1 MVGVRRIERFDLL
14 VIAVLLVAGAAT
26 LYPVVN
32 VFSIS
37 LSHPNEVARGITW
50 LPRRLDLSAYE
61 FIMDHP
67 MIGVGYRNSLIYLAV
82 GTTVNLVMTCL
93 CAYPLSKKGLV
104 GRKFVMVLIVFTMFF
119 SGGLVPTYLLIRA
132 LGMLNSIWALVIPG
146 AIAAWNM
153 IILRTFFQS
162 IPEDLEESAFLDGAG
177 RWRILASIVLPLS
190 KAGLAAIGLFYALG
204 HWNDYFKALIYLRDA
219 ERYPLTIIVREIVL
233 LEVVL
238 KRQELS
244 GDAFDAEREAKFA
257 AYTQNFRY
265 ATVFVSMIPMLIVY
279 PFVQRYLVQGVMI
292 GSLKE

>member
-1 MVGVRRIERFDLL
+1 MVGVRRVERFDLL
-14 VIAVLLVAGAAT
+14 VIAVLVAVGAAT
-26 LYPVVN
+26 LYPVIN

-50 LPRRLDLSAYE
+50 LPRHLDLSAYE
-61 FIMDHP
+61 FILDHP
-67 MIGVGYRNSLIYLAV
+67 MIGVGYRNSLIYVTL
-82 GTTVNLVMTCL
+82 GTTINLVMTCL

-104 GRKFVMVLIVFTMFF
+104 GRKFVMLLIVFTMFF
-119 SGGLVPTYLLIRA
+119 SGGLIPTYLLVRA
-132 LGMLNSIWALVIPG
+132 LGMVNTMWALLIPG
-146 AIAAWNM
+146 AIAAYNM

-204 HWNDYFKALIYLRDA
+204 HWNSYFNALIYLNDA
-219 ERYPLTIIVREIVL
+219 EKYPLTMIVREIVL
-233 LEVVL
+233 QEVVL
-238 KRQELS
+238 KRAELS
-244 GDAFDAEREAKFA
+244 GDVFDAEREQKFA

-265 ATVFVSMIPMLIVY
+265 ATVFVSIIPMLIIY
-279 PFVQRYLVQGVMI
+279 PFLQRYLVQGVMI

>member
-1 MVGVRRIERFDLL
+1 MVGVRRVERFDLL
-14 VIAVLLVAGAAT
+14 VIAVLLAAGAAT
-26 LYPVVN
+26 LYPVIN

-50 LPRRLDLSAYE
+50 LPRHLDLSAYE
-61 FIMDHP
+61 FILDHP
-67 MIGVGYRNSLIYLAV
+67 MIGVGYRNSLIYV
-82 GTTVNLVMTCL
+82 TIGTTINLVMTCL

-104 GRKFVMVLIVFTMFF
+104 GRKFVMLLIVFTMFF
-119 SGGLVPTYLLIRA
+119 SGGLIPTYLLVRA
-132 LGMLNSIWALVIPG
+132 LGMVNTMWALLIPG
-146 AIAAWNM
+146 AIAAYNM

-204 HWNDYFKALIYLRDA
+204 HWNSYFNALIYLNDA
-219 ERYPLTIIVREIVL
+219 EKYPLTMIVREIVL
-233 LEVVL
+233 QEVVA

-244 GDAFDAEREAKFA
+244 GDVFDAEREAKFA

-265 ATVFVSMIPMLIVY
+265 ATVFVSIIPMLIIY
-279 PFVQRYLVQGVMI
+279 PFLQRYLVQGVMI

>member
-1 MVGVRRIERFDLL
+1 MVGVRRIEGFDLL
-14 VIAVLLVAGAAT
+14 VVAVLVLVGAAT
-26 LYPVVN
+26 LYPVIN

-50 LPRRLDLSAYE
+50 LPRHLDLSAYE
-61 FIMDHP
+61 FILDHP
-67 MIGVGYRNSLIYLAV
+67 MIGVGYRNSLIYVTL
-82 GTTVNLVMTCL
+82 GTTINLVMTCL

-104 GRKFVMVLIVFTMFF
+104 GRKFVMLLVVFTMFF
-119 SGGLVPTYLLIRA
+119 SGGLIPTYLLVRA
-132 LGMLNSIWALVIPG
+132 LGMVNTMWALLIPG
-146 AIAAWNM
+146 AIAAYNM

-204 HWNDYFKALIYLRDA
+204 HWNSYFNALIYLNDA
-219 ERYPLTIIVREIVL
+219 EKYPLPMIVREIVL
-233 LEVVL
+233 QEVVL
-238 KRQELS
+238 KRQELT
-244 GDAFDAEREAKFA
+244 GDVFDAEREAKFA

-265 ATVFVSMIPMLIVY
+265 ATVFVSIIPMLLIY
-279 PFVQRYLVQGVMI
+279 PFLQRYLVQGVMI

>member
-1 MVGVRRIERFDLL
+1 MVGVRRVERFDLL
-14 VIAVLLVAGAAT
+14 VIAVLLAAGAAT
-26 LYPVVN
+26 LYPVIN

-50 LPRRLDLSAYE
+50 LPRHLDLSAYE
-61 FIMDHP
+61 FILDHP
-67 MIGVGYRNSLIYLAV
+67 MIGVGYRNSLIYV
-82 GTTVNLVMTCL
+82 TIGTTINLVMTCL

-104 GRKFVMVLIVFTMFF
+104 GRKFVMLLIVFTMFF
-119 SGGLVPTYLLIRA
+119 SGGLIPTYLLVRA
-132 LGMLNSIWALVIPG
+132 LGMVNTMWALLIPG
-146 AIAAWNM
+146 AIAAYNM

-162 IPEDLEESAFLDGAG
+162 IPQDLEESAFLDGAG

-204 HWNDYFKALIYLRDA
+204 HWNSYFNALIYLNDA
-219 ERYPLTIIVREIVL
+219 EKYPLTMIVREIVL
-233 LEVVL
+233 QEVVA

-244 GDAFDAEREAKFA
+244 GDVFDAEREAKFA

-265 ATVFVSMIPMLIVY
+265 ATVFVSIIPMLIIY
-279 PFVQRYLVQGVMI
+279 PFLQRYLVQGVMI

>member
-1 MVGVRRIERFDLL
+1 VVGVRRIEGFDLM
-14 VIAVLLVAGAAT
+14 VVAVLLLVGAAT

-50 LPRRLDLSAYE
+50 LPRHLDLSAYE
-61 FIMDHP
+61 FILEHP
-67 MIGVGYRNSLIYLAV
+67 MIGVGYRNSLIYV
-82 GTTVNLVMTCL
+82 TIGTAINLTMTCL

-104 GRKFVMVLIVFTMFF
+104 GRKFVMLLIVFTMFF
-119 SGGLVPTYLLIRA
+119 SGGLIPTYLLVRA
-132 LGMLNSIWALVIPG
+132 LGMVNTMWALLIPG
-146 AIAAWNM
+146 AIAAYNM

-177 RWRILASIVLPLS
+177 RWRILASIILPLS

-204 HWNDYFKALIYLRDA
+204 HWNSYFNALIYLNDA
-219 ERYPLTIIVREIVL
+219 EKYPLTMIVREIVL
-233 LEVVL
+233 QEVVL

-244 GDAFDAEREAKFA
+244 GDVFDAEREMKFA

-265 ATVFVSMIPMLIVY
+265 ATVFVSIIPMLIIY
-279 PFVQRYLVQGVMI
+279 PFLQRYFVQGLMI

>member
-1 MVGVRRIERFDLL
+1 M
-14 VIAVLLVAGAAT
+14 VIAVLFVTGAVT
-26 LYPVVN
+26 LYPVIN

-50 LPRRLDLSAYE
+50 LPRHLDLSAYE
-61 FIMDHP
+61 FILDHP
-67 MIGVGYRNSLIYLAV
+67 MIGVGYRNSLIYVTL
-82 GTTVNLVMTCL
+82 GTTINLVMTCL

-104 GRKFVMVLIVFTMFF
+104 GRKFVMLLIVFTMFF
-119 SGGLVPTYLLIRA
+119 SGGLIPTYLLVRA
-132 LGMLNSIWALVIPG
+132 LGMVNTMWALLIPG
-146 AIAAWNM
+146 AIAAYNM

-162 IPEDLEESAFLDGAG
+162 IPQDLEESAFLDGAG

-204 HWNDYFKALIYLRDA
+204 HWNSYFNALIYLNDA
-219 ERYPLTIIVREIVL
+219 EKYPLTMIVREIVL
-233 LEVVL
+233 QEVVL

-244 GDAFDAEREAKFA
+244 GDVFDAEREAKFA

-265 ATVFVSMIPMLIVY
+265 ATVFVSIIPMLIIY
-279 PFVQRYLVQGVMI
+279 PFLQRYLVQGVMI

>member
-1 MVGVRRIERFDLL
+1 MVGVRRIEGFDLL
-14 VIAVLLVAGAAT
+14 VVAVLLLVGAAT

-50 LPRRLDLSAYE
+50 LPRHLDLSAYE
-61 FIMDHP
+61 FILEHP
-67 MIGVGYRNSLIYLAV
+67 MIGVGYRNSLIYVTIGTAINLA
-82 GTTVNLVMTCL
+82 MTCL

-104 GRKFVMVLIVFTMFF
+104 GRKFVMLLIVFTMFF
-119 SGGLVPTYLLIRA
+119 SGGLIPTYLLVRA
-132 LGMLNSIWALVIPG
+132 LGMVNTMWALLIPG
-146 AIAAWNM
+146 AIAAYNM

-177 RWRILASIVLPLS
+177 RWRILASIILPLS

-204 HWNDYFKALIYLRDA
+204 HWNSYFNALIYLNDA
-219 ERYPLTIIVREIVL
+219 EKYPLPMIVREIVL
-233 LEVVL
+233 QEVVL

-244 GDAFDAEREAKFA
+244 GDVFDAEREMKFA

-265 ATVFVSMIPMLIVY
+265 ATVFVSIIPMLIIY
-279 PFVQRYLVQGVMI
+279 PFLQRYFVQGLMI

>member
-1 MVGVRRIERFDLL
+1 MVGVRRIEGFDLL
-14 VIAVLLVAGAAT
+14 VVAVLVLVGAAT

-50 LPRRLDLSAYE
+50 LPRHLDLSAYE
-61 FIMDHP
+61 FILDHP
-67 MIGVGYRNSLIYLAV
+67 MIGVGYRNSLIYVTV
-82 GTTVNLVMTCL
+82 GTTINLVMTCL
-93 CAYPLSKKGLV
+93 CAYPLSKKRLV

-119 SGGLVPTYLLIRA
+119 SGGLIPTYLLVRS
-132 LGMLNSIWALVIPG
+132 LGMVNTIWALLIPG

-162 IPEDLEESAFLDGAG
+162 IPQDLEESAFLDGAG

-190 KAGLAAIGLFYALG
+190 KAGLAAIGLFYALDL
-204 HWNDYFKALIYLRDA
+204 WNDYFKALIYLNDA
-219 ERYPLTIIVREIVL
+219 EKYPLPMIVREIVL
-233 LEVVL
+233 QEVVL
-238 KRQELS
+238 KRQELT
-244 GDAFDAEREAKFA
+244 GDVFDAEREAKFA

-265 ATVFVSMIPMLIVY
+265 ATVFVSIIPMLIIY
-279 PFVQRYLVQGVMI
+279 PFLQRYFVQGLMI

>member
-1 MVGVRRIERFDLL
+1 MVGVRRVERFDLV
-14 VIAVLLVAGAAT
+14 VIAVLFVTGAVT
-26 LYPVVN
+26 LYPVIN

-50 LPRRLDLSAYE
+50 LPRHLDLSAYE
-61 FIMDHP
+61 FILDHP
-67 MIGVGYRNSLIYLAV
+67 MIGVGYRNSLIYV
-82 GTTVNLVMTCL
+82 TIGTTINLVMTCL

-104 GRKFVMVLIVFTMFF
+104 GRKFVMLLIVFTMFF
-119 SGGLVPTYLLIRA
+119 SGGLIPTYLLVRA
-132 LGMLNSIWALVIPG
+132 LGMVNTMWALLIPG
-146 AIAAWNM
+146 AIAAYNM

-162 IPEDLEESAFLDGAG
+162 IPQDLEESAFLDGAG

-204 HWNDYFKALIYLRDA
+204 HWNSYFNALIYLNDA
-219 ERYPLTIIVREIVL
+219 EKYPLTMIVREIVL
-233 LEVVL
+233 QEVVA

-244 GDAFDAEREAKFA
+244 GDVFDAEREAKFA

-265 ATVFVSMIPMLIVY
+265 ATVFVSIIPMLIIY
-279 PFVQRYLVQGVMI
+279 PFLQRYLVQGVMI

>member
-1 MVGVRRIERFDLL
+1 MVGVRRIEGFDLL
-14 VIAVLLVAGAAT
+14 VVAVLLLVGAAT

-50 LPRRLDLSAYE
+50 LPRHLDLSAYE
-61 FIMDHP
+61 FILEHP
-67 MIGVGYRNSLIYLAV
+67 MIGVGYRNSLIYV
-82 GTTVNLVMTCL
+82 TIGTTINLAMTCL

-104 GRKFVMVLIVFTMFF
+104 GRKFVMLLIVFTMFF
-119 SGGLVPTYLLIRA
+119 SGGLIPTYLLVRA
-132 LGMLNSIWALVIPG
+132 LGMVNTMWALLIPG
-146 AIAAWNM
+146 AIAAYNM

-177 RWRILASIVLPLS
+177 RWRILASIILPLS

-204 HWNDYFKALIYLRDA
+204 HWNSYFNALIYLNDA
-219 ERYPLTIIVREIVL
+219 EKYPLTMIVREIVL
-233 LEVVL
+233 QEVVL
-238 KRQELS
+238 KRQELA
-244 GDAFDAEREAKFA
+244 GDVFDAEREMKFA

-265 ATVFVSMIPMLIVY
+265 ATVFVSIIPMLIIY
-279 PFVQRYLVQGVMI
+279 PFLQRYFVQGLMI

>member
-1 MVGVRRIERFDLL
+1 MVGVRRVERFDLL
-14 VIAVLLVAGAAT
+14 VIAVLLAAGAAT
-26 LYPVVN
+26 LYPVIN

-50 LPRRLDLSAYE
+50 LPRHLDLSAYE
-61 FIMDHP
+61 FILDHP
-67 MIGVGYRNSLIYLAV
+67 MIGVGYRNSLIYVTL
-82 GTTVNLVMTCL
+82 GTTINLVMTCL

-104 GRKFVMVLIVFTMFF
+104 GRKFVMLLIVFTMFF
-119 SGGLVPTYLLIRA
+119 SGGLIPTYLLVRA
-132 LGMLNSIWALVIPG
+132 LGMVNTMWALLIPG
-146 AIAAWNM
+146 AIAAYNM

-204 HWNDYFKALIYLRDA
+204 HWNSYFNALIYLNDA
-219 ERYPLTIIVREIVL
+219 EKYPLTMIVREIVL
-233 LEVVL
+233 QEVVL
-238 KRQELS
+238 KRAELS
-244 GDAFDAEREAKFA
+244 GDVFDAEREQKFA

-265 ATVFVSMIPMLIVY
+265 ATVFVSIIPMLIIY
-279 PFVQRYLVQGVMI
+279 PFLQRYLVQGVMI

>member
-1 MVGVRRIERFDLL
+1 MVGVRRVERFDLL
-14 VIAVLLVAGAAT
+14 VIAALFVTGAVT
-26 LYPVVN
+26 LYPVIN

-50 LPRRLDLSAYE
+50 LPRRIDLSAYD
-61 FIMDHP
+61 FILDHP
-67 MIGVGYRNSLIYLAV
+67 MIGVGYRNSLLYVTV
-82 GTTVNLVMTCL
+82 GTAINLAMTCL

-104 GRKFVMVLIVFTMFF
+104 GRKFVMLLIVFTMFF
-119 SGGLVPTYLLIRA
+119 SGGLIPTYLLVRA
-132 LGMLNSIWALVIPG
+132 LGMVNTMWALLIPG
-146 AIAAWNM
+146 AVAAYNM

-162 IPEDLEESAFLDGAG
+162 IPGDLEESAFLDGAG

-204 HWNDYFKALIYLRDA
+204 HWNGYFNALIYLNDA
-219 ERYPLTIIVREIVL
+219 GKYPLPMIVREIVL
-233 LEVVL
+233 QEVVL
-238 KRQELS
+238 KRLELS
-244 GDAFDAEREAKFA
+244 GDVFDAEREQKYA

-265 ATVFVSMIPMLIVY
+265 ATVFVSIIPMLMIY

>member
-1 MVGVRRIERFDLL
+1 MVGVRRVERFDLL
-14 VIAVLLVAGAAT
+14 VIAVLFVTGAVT
-26 LYPVVN
+26 LYPVIN

-50 LPRRLDLSAYE
+50 LPRHLDLSAYE
-61 FIMDHP
+61 FILDHP
-67 MIGVGYRNSLIYLAV
+67 MIGVGYRNSLIYV
-82 GTTVNLVMTCL
+82 TIGTTINLVMTCL

-104 GRKFVMVLIVFTMFF
+104 GRKFVMLLIVFTMFF
-119 SGGLVPTYLLIRA
+119 SGGLIPTYLLVRA
-132 LGMLNSIWALVIPG
+132 LGMVNTMWALLIPG
-146 AIAAWNM
+146 AIAAYNM

-162 IPEDLEESAFLDGAG
+162 IPQDLEESAFLDGAG

-204 HWNDYFKALIYLRDA
+204 HWNSYFNALIYLNDA
-219 ERYPLTIIVREIVL
+219 EKYPLTMIVREIVL
-233 LEVVL
+233 QEVVL

-244 GDAFDAEREAKFA
+244 GDVFDAEREAKFA

-265 ATVFVSMIPMLIVY
+265 ATVFVSIIPMLIIY
-279 PFVQRYLVQGVMI
+279 PFLQRYLVQGVMI

>member
-1 MVGVRRIERFDLL
+1 MVGVRRIEGFDLL
-14 VIAVLLVAGAAT
+14 VVAVLVLVGAAT
-26 LYPVVN
+26 LYPVIN

-50 LPRRLDLSAYE
+50 LPRHLDLSAYE
-61 FIMDHP
+61 FILDHP
-67 MIGVGYRNSLIYLAV
+67 MIGVGYRNSLIYVTL
-82 GTTVNLVMTCL
+82 GTTINLVMTCL

-104 GRKFVMVLIVFTMFF
+104 GRKFVMLLVVFTMFF
-119 SGGLVPTYLLIRA
+119 SGGLIPTYLLVRA
-132 LGMLNSIWALVIPG
+132 LGMVNTMWALLIPG

-204 HWNDYFKALIYLRDA
+204 HWNSYFNALIYLNDA
-219 ERYPLTIIVREIVL
+219 EKYPLPMIVREIVL
-233 LEVVL
+233 QEVVL
-238 KRQELS
+238 KRQELT
-244 GDAFDAEREAKFA
+244 GDVFDAEREAKFA

-265 ATVFVSMIPMLIVY
+265 ATVFVSIIPMLLIY
-279 PFVQRYLVQGVMI
+279 PFLQRYLVQGVMI

>member
-1 MVGVRRIERFDLL
+1 MVGVRRVEGFDL
-14 VIAVLLVAGAAT
+14 VVVAVLLLVGAAT

-50 LPRRLDLSAYE
+50 LPRHLDLSAYE
-61 FIMDHP
+61 FILEHP
-67 MIGVGYRNSLIYLAV
+67 MIGVGYRNSLIYVTIGTAINLA
-82 GTTVNLVMTCL
+82 MTCL

-104 GRKFVMVLIVFTMFF
+104 GRKFVMLLIVFTMFF
-119 SGGLVPTYLLIRA
+119 SGGLIPTYLLVRA
-132 LGMLNSIWALVIPG
+132 LGMVNTMWALLIPG
-146 AIAAWNM
+146 AIAAYNM

-177 RWRILASIVLPLS
+177 RWRILASIILPLS

-204 HWNDYFKALIYLRDA
+204 HWNSYFNALIYLNDA
-219 ERYPLTIIVREIVL
+219 EKYPLTMIVREIVL
-233 LEVVL
+233 QEVVL
-238 KRQELS
+238 KRQELA
-244 GDAFDAEREAKFA
+244 GDVFDAEREMKFA

-265 ATVFVSMIPMLIVY
+265 ATVFVSIIPMLIIY
-279 PFVQRYLVQGVMI
+279 PFLQRYFVQGLMI

>member
-1 MVGVRRIERFDLL
+1 M
-14 VIAVLLVAGAAT
+14 VIAVLFVTGAAT
-26 LYPVVN
+26 LYPVIN

-50 LPRRLDLSAYE
+50 LPRHLDLSAYE
-61 FIMDHP
+61 FILDHP
-67 MIGVGYRNSLIYLAV
+67 MIGVGYRNSLIYVTL
-82 GTTVNLVMTCL
+82 GTTINLVMTCL

-104 GRKFVMVLIVFTMFF
+104 GRKFVMLLIVFTMFF
-119 SGGLVPTYLLIRA
+119 SGGLIPTYLLVRA
-132 LGMLNSIWALVIPG
+132 LGMVNTMWALLIPG
-146 AIAAWNM
+146 AIAAYNM

-204 HWNDYFKALIYLRDA
+204 HWNSYFNALIYLNDA
-219 ERYPLTIIVREIVL
+219 EKYPLTMIVREIVL
-233 LEVVL
+233 QEVVL
-238 KRQELS
+238 KRAELS
-244 GDAFDAEREAKFA
+244 GDVFDAEREQKFA

-265 ATVFVSMIPMLIVY
+265 ATVFVSIIPMLIIY
-279 PFVQRYLVQGVMI
+279 PFLQRYLVQGVMI

>member
-1 MVGVRRIERFDLL
+1 MVGVRRIEGFDLL
-14 VIAVLLVAGAAT
+14 VVAVLVLVGAAT
-26 LYPVVN
+26 LYPVIN

-50 LPRRLDLSAYE
+50 LPRHLDLSAYE
-61 FIMDHP
+61 FILDHP
-67 MIGVGYRNSLIYLAV
+67 MIGVGYRNSLIYVTL
-82 GTTVNLVMTCL
+82 GTTINLVMTCL

-104 GRKFVMVLIVFTMFF
+104 GRKFVMLLVVFTMFF
-119 SGGLVPTYLLIRA
+119 SGGLIPTYLLVRA
-132 LGMLNSIWALVIPG
+132 LGMVSTIWALLIPG
-146 AIAAWNM
+146 AIAAYNM

-204 HWNDYFKALIYLRDA
+204 HWNSYFNALIYLNDA
-219 ERYPLTIIVREIVL
+219 EKYPLPMIVREIVL
-233 LEVVL
+233 QEVVL
-238 KRQELS
+238 KRQELT
-244 GDAFDAEREAKFA
+244 GDVFDAEREAKFA

-265 ATVFVSMIPMLIVY
+265 ATVFVSIIPMLIAY
-279 PFVQRYLVQGVMI
+279 PFLQRYFVQGLMI

>member
-1 MVGVRRIERFDLL
+1 MVGVRRVERFDLV
-14 VIAVLLVAGAAT
+14 VIAVLFVTGAVT
-26 LYPVVN
+26 LYPVIN

-50 LPRRLDLSAYE
+50 LPRHLDLSAYE
-61 FIMDHP
+61 FILDHP
-67 MIGVGYRNSLIYLAV
+67 MIGVGYRNSLIYV
-82 GTTVNLVMTCL
+82 TIGTTINLVMTCL

-104 GRKFVMVLIVFTMFF
+104 GRKFVMLLIVFTMFF
-119 SGGLVPTYLLIRA
+119 SGGLIPTYLLVRA
-132 LGMLNSIWALVIPG
+132 LGMVNTMWALLIPG
-146 AIAAWNM
+146 AIAAYNM

-162 IPEDLEESAFLDGAG
+162 IPQDLEESAFLDGAG

-204 HWNDYFKALIYLRDA
+204 HWNSYFNALIYLNDA
-219 ERYPLTIIVREIVL
+219 EKYPLTMIVREIVL
-233 LEVVL
+233 QEVVL

-244 GDAFDAEREAKFA
+244 GDVFDAEREAKFA

-265 ATVFVSMIPMLIVY
+265 ATVFVSIIPMLIIY
-279 PFVQRYLVQGVMI
+279 PFLQRYLVQGVMI

>member
-1 MVGVRRIERFDLL
+1 MVGVRRVERFDLL
-14 VIAVLLVAGAAT
+14 VIAVLLAAGAAT
-26 LYPVVN
+26 LYPVIN

-50 LPRRLDLSAYE
+50 LPRHLDLSAYE
-61 FIMDHP
+61 FILDHP
-67 MIGVGYRNSLIYLAV
+67 MIGVGYRNSLIYV
-82 GTTVNLVMTCL
+82 TIGTTINLAMTCL

-104 GRKFVMVLIVFTMFF
+104 GRKFVMLLIVFTMFF
-119 SGGLVPTYLLIRA
+119 SGGLIPTYLLVRA
-132 LGMLNSIWALVIPG
+132 LGMVNTMWALLIPG
-146 AIAAWNM
+146 AIAAYNM

-162 IPEDLEESAFLDGAG
+162 IPQDLEESAFLDGAG

-204 HWNDYFKALIYLRDA
+204 HWNSYFNALIYLNDA
-219 ERYPLTIIVREIVL
+219 EKYPLTMIVREIVL
-233 LEVVL
+233 QEVVA

-244 GDAFDAEREAKFA
+244 GDVFDAEREAKFA

-265 ATVFVSMIPMLIVY
+265 ATVFVSIIPMLIIY
-279 PFVQRYLVQGVMI
+279 PFLQRYLVQGVMI

>member
-1 MVGVRRIERFDLL
+1 MVGVRRVERFDLV
-14 VIAVLLVAGAAT
+14 VIAVLFVTGAVT
-26 LYPVVN
+26 LYPVIN

-50 LPRRLDLSAYE
+50 LPRHLDLSAYE
-61 FIMDHP
+61 FILDHP
-67 MIGVGYRNSLIYLAV
+67 MIGVGYRNSLIYVTL
-82 GTTVNLVMTCL
+82 GTTINLVMTCL

-104 GRKFVMVLIVFTMFF
+104 GRKFVMLLIVFTMFF
-119 SGGLVPTYLLIRA
+119 SGGLIPTYLLVRA
-132 LGMLNSIWALVIPG
+132 LGMVNTMWALLIPG
-146 AIAAWNM
+146 AIAAYNM

-204 HWNDYFKALIYLRDA
+204 HWNSYFNALIYLNDA
-219 ERYPLTIIVREIVL
+219 EKYPLTMIVREIVL
-233 LEVVL
+233 QEVVL

-244 GDAFDAEREAKFA
+244 GDVFDAEREAKFA

-265 ATVFVSMIPMLIVY
+265 ATVFVSIIPMLIIY
-279 PFVQRYLVQGVMI
+279 PFLQRYLVQGVMI

>member
-1 MVGVRRIERFDLL
+1 MVGVRRIEGFDLL
-14 VIAVLLVAGAAT
+14 VVAVLVLVGAAT
-26 LYPVVN
+26 LYPVIN

-50 LPRRLDLSAYE
+50 LPRHLDLSAYE
-61 FIMDHP
+61 FILDHP
-67 MIGVGYRNSLIYLAV
+67 MIGVGYRNSLIYVTL
-82 GTTVNLVMTCL
+82 GTTINLVMTCL

-104 GRKFVMVLIVFTMFF
+104 GRKFVMLLVVFTMFF
-119 SGGLVPTYLLIRA
+119 SGGLIPTYLLVRA
-132 LGMLNSIWALVIPG
+132 LGMVSTIWALLIPG
-146 AIAAWNM
+146 AIAAYNM

-204 HWNDYFKALIYLRDA
+204 HWNSYFNALIYLNDA
-219 ERYPLTIIVREIVL
+219 EKYPLPMIVREIVL
-233 LEVVL
+233 QEVVL
-238 KRQELS
+238 KRQELT
-244 GDAFDAEREAKFA
+244 GDVFDAEREAKFA

-265 ATVFVSMIPMLIVY
+265 ATVFVSIIPMLLIY
-279 PFVQRYLVQGVMI
+279 PFLQRYLVQGVMI

>member
-1 MVGVRRIERFDLL
+1 MVGVRRVERFDLV
-14 VIAVLLVAGAAT
+14 VIAVLFVTGAVT
-26 LYPVVN
+26 LYPVIN

-50 LPRRLDLSAYE
+50 LPRHLDLSAYQ
-61 FIMDHP
+61 FILDHP
-67 MIGVGYRNSLIYLAV
+67 MIGVGYRNSLIYV
-82 GTTVNLVMTCL
+82 TIGTTINLVMTCL

-104 GRKFVMVLIVFTMFF
+104 GRKFVMLLIVFTMFF
-119 SGGLVPTYLLIRA
+119 SGGLIPTYLLVRA
-132 LGMLNSIWALVIPG
+132 LGMVNTMWALLIPG
-146 AIAAWNM
+146 AIAAYNM

-204 HWNDYFKALIYLRDA
+204 HWNSYFNALIYLNDA
-219 ERYPLTIIVREIVL
+219 EKYPLTMIVREIVL
-233 LEVVL
+233 QEVVA

-244 GDAFDAEREAKFA
+244 GDVFDAEREAKFA

-265 ATVFVSMIPMLIVY
+265 ATVFVSIIPMLIIY
-279 PFVQRYLVQGVMI
+279 PFLQRYLVQGVMI

>member
-1 MVGVRRIERFDLL
+1 MVGVRRVEGFDL
-14 VIAVLLVAGAAT
+14 VVVAVLLLVGAAT

-50 LPRRLDLSAYE
+50 LPRHLDLSAYE
-61 FIMDHP
+61 FILEHP
-67 MIGVGYRNSLIYLAV
+67 MIGVGYRNSLIYVTIGTAINLA
-82 GTTVNLVMTCL
+82 MTCL

-104 GRKFVMVLIVFTMFF
+104 GRKFVMLLIVFTMFF
-119 SGGLVPTYLLIRA
+119 SGGLIPTYLLVRA
-132 LGMLNSIWALVIPG
+132 LGMVNTMWALLIPG
-146 AIAAWNM
+146 AIAAYNM

-177 RWRILASIVLPLS
+177 RWRILASIILPLS

-204 HWNDYFKALIYLRDA
+204 HWNSYFNALIYLNDA
-219 ERYPLTIIVREIVL
+219 EKYPLTMIVREIVL
-233 LEVVL
+233 QEVVL

-244 GDAFDAEREAKFA
+244 GDVFDAEREMKFA

-265 ATVFVSMIPMLIVY
+265 ATVFVSIIPMLVIY
-279 PFVQRYLVQGVMI
+279 PFLQRYFVQGLMI

>member
-1 MVGVRRIERFDLL
+1 MVGVRRVEGFDL
-14 VIAVLLVAGAAT
+14 VVVAVLLLVGAAT

-50 LPRRLDLSAYE
+50 LPRHLDLSAYE
-61 FIMDHP
+61 FILEHP
-67 MIGVGYRNSLIYLAV
+67 MIGVGYRNSLIYVTIGTAINLA
-82 GTTVNLVMTCL
+82 MTCL

-104 GRKFVMVLIVFTMFF
+104 GRKFVMLLIVFTMFF
-119 SGGLVPTYLLIRA
+119 SGGLIPTYLLVRA
-132 LGMLNSIWALVIPG
+132 LGMVNTMWALLIPG
-146 AIAAWNM
+146 AIAAYNM

-177 RWRILASIVLPLS
+177 RWRILASIILPLS

-204 HWNDYFKALIYLRDA
+204 HWNSYFNALIYLNDA
-219 ERYPLTIIVREIVL
+219 EKYPLTMIVREIVL
-233 LEVVL
+233 QEVVL

-244 GDAFDAEREAKFA
+244 GDVFDAEREMKFA

-265 ATVFVSMIPMLIVY
+265 ATVFVSIIPMLIIY
-279 PFVQRYLVQGVMI
+279 PFLQRYFVQGLMI

>member
-1 MVGVRRIERFDLL
+1 MRRVERFDLL
-14 VIAVLLVAGAAT
+14 VIAVLLAAGAAT
-26 LYPVVN
+26 LYPVIN

-50 LPRRLDLSAYE
+50 LPRHLDLSAYE
-61 FIMDHP
+61 FILDHP
-67 MIGVGYRNSLIYLAV
+67 MIGVGYRNSLIYVTL
-82 GTTVNLVMTCL
+82 GTTINLVMTCL

-104 GRKFVMVLIVFTMFF
+104 GRKFVMLLIVFTMFF
-119 SGGLVPTYLLIRA
+119 SGGLIPTYLLVRA
-132 LGMLNSIWALVIPG
+132 LGMVNTMWALLIPG
-146 AIAAWNM
+146 AIAAYNM

-204 HWNDYFKALIYLRDA
+204 HWNSYFNALIYLNDA
-219 ERYPLTIIVREIVL
+219 EKYPLTMIVREIVL
-233 LEVVL
+233 QEVVA

-244 GDAFDAEREAKFA
+244 GDVFDAEREAKFA

-265 ATVFVSMIPMLIVY
+265 ATVFVSIIPMLIIY
-279 PFVQRYLVQGVMI
+279 PFLQRYLVQGVMI

>member
-1 MVGVRRIERFDLL
+1 MVGVRRVERFDLV
-14 VIAVLLVAGAAT
+14 VIAVLFVTGAVT
-26 LYPVVN
+26 LYPVIN

-50 LPRRLDLSAYE
+50 LPRRFDLSAYE
-61 FIMDHP
+61 FILDHP
-67 MIGVGYRNSLIYLAV
+67 MIGVGYRNSLIYV
-82 GTTVNLVMTCL
+82 TIGTTINLVMTCL

-104 GRKFVMVLIVFTMFF
+104 GRKFVMLLIVFTMFF
-119 SGGLVPTYLLIRA
+119 SGGLIPTYLLVRA
-132 LGMLNSIWALVIPG
+132 LGMVNTMWALLIPG
-146 AIAAWNM
+146 AIAAYNM

-204 HWNDYFKALIYLRDA
+204 HWNSYFNALIYLNDA
-219 ERYPLTIIVREIVL
+219 EKYPLTMIVREIVL
-233 LEVVL
+233 QEVVL

-244 GDAFDAEREAKFA
+244 GDVFDAEREAKFA

-265 ATVFVSMIPMLIVY
+265 ATVFVSIIPMLIIY
-279 PFVQRYLVQGVMI
+279 PFLQRYLVQGVMI

>member
-1 MVGVRRIERFDLL
+1 MVGVRRVERFDLL
-14 VIAVLLVAGAAT
+14 VIAVLFAVGAAT
-26 LYPVVN
+26 LYPVIN

-50 LPRRLDLSAYE
+50 LPRHLDLSAYE
-61 FIMDHP
+61 FILDHP
-67 MIGVGYRNSLIYLAV
+67 MIGVGYRNSLIYVTL
-82 GTTVNLVMTCL
+82 GTTINLVMTCL

-104 GRKFVMVLIVFTMFF
+104 GRKFVMLLIVFTMFF
-119 SGGLVPTYLLIRA
+119 SGGLIPTYLLVRA
-132 LGMLNSIWALVIPG
+132 LGMVNTMWALLIPG
-146 AIAAWNM
+146 AIAAYNM

-204 HWNDYFKALIYLRDA
+204 HWNSYFNALIYLNDA
-219 ERYPLTIIVREIVL
+219 EKYPLTMIVREIVL
-233 LEVVL
+233 QEVVL
-238 KRQELS
+238 KRAELS
-244 GDAFDAEREAKFA
+244 GDVFDAEREQKFA

-265 ATVFVSMIPMLIVY
+265 ATVFVSIIPMLIIY
-279 PFVQRYLVQGVMI
+279 PFLQRYLVQGVMI

>member
-1 MVGVRRIERFDLL
+1 MVGVRRIEGFDLL
-14 VIAVLLVAGAAT
+14 VVAVLVLVGAAT
-26 LYPVVN
+26 LYPVIN

-50 LPRRLDLSAYE
+50 LPRHLDLSAYE
-61 FIMDHP
+61 FILDHP
-67 MIGVGYRNSLIYLAV
+67 MIGVGYRNSLIYVTL
-82 GTTVNLVMTCL
+82 GTTINLVMTCL

-104 GRKFVMVLIVFTMFF
+104 GRKFVMLLVVFTMFF
-119 SGGLVPTYLLIRA
+119 SGGLIPTYLLVRA
-132 LGMLNSIWALVIPG
+132 LGMVNTMWALLIPG
-146 AIAAWNM
+146 AIAAYNM

-204 HWNDYFKALIYLRDA
+204 HWNSYFNALIYLNDA
-219 ERYPLTIIVREIVL
+219 EKYPLPMIVREIVL
-233 LEVVL
+233 QEVVL
-238 KRQELS
+238 KRQELT
-244 GDAFDAEREAKFA
+244 GDVFDAEREARFA

-265 ATVFVSMIPMLIVY
+265 ATVFVSIIPMLLIY
-279 PFVQRYLVQGVMI
+279 PFLQRYLVQGVMI

>member
-1 MVGVRRIERFDLL
+1 MVGVRRVERFDLV
-14 VIAVLLVAGAAT
+14 VIAVLFVTGAVT
-26 LYPVVN
+26 LYPVIN

-50 LPRRLDLSAYE
+50 LPRHLDLSAYE
-61 FIMDHP
+61 FILDHP
-67 MIGVGYRNSLIYLAV
+67 MIGVGYRNSLIYV
-82 GTTVNLVMTCL
+82 TIGTTINLVMTCL

-104 GRKFVMVLIVFTMFF
+104 GRKFVMLLIVFTMFF
-119 SGGLVPTYLLIRA
+119 SGGLIPTYLLVRA
-132 LGMLNSIWALVIPG
+132 LGMVNTMWALLIPG
-146 AIAAWNM
+146 AIAAYNM

-204 HWNDYFKALIYLRDA
+204 HWNSYFNALIYLNDA
-219 ERYPLTIIVREIVL
+219 EKYPLTMIVREIVL
-233 LEVVL
+233 QEVVA

-244 GDAFDAEREAKFA
+244 GDVFDAEREAKFA

-265 ATVFVSMIPMLIVY
+265 ATVFVSIIPMLIIY
-279 PFVQRYLVQGVMI
+279 PFLQRYLVQGVMI

>member
-1 MVGVRRIERFDLL
+1 MVGVRRVERFDLL
-14 VIAVLLVAGAAT
+14 VIAVLFVTGAVT
-26 LYPVVN
+26 LYPVIN

-50 LPRRLDLSAYE
+50 LPRHLDLSAYE
-61 FIMDHP
+61 FILDHP
-67 MIGVGYRNSLIYLAV
+67 MIGVGYRNSLIYVTL
-82 GTTVNLVMTCL
+82 GTTINLVMTCL

-104 GRKFVMVLIVFTMFF
+104 GRKFVMLLIVFTMFF
-119 SGGLVPTYLLIRA
+119 SGGLIPTYLLVRA
-132 LGMLNSIWALVIPG
+132 LGMVNTMWALLIPG
-146 AIAAWNM
+146 AIAAYNM

-204 HWNDYFKALIYLRDA
+204 HWNSYFNALIYLNDA
-219 ERYPLTIIVREIVL
+219 EKYPLTMIVREIVL
-233 LEVVL
+233 QEVVL
-238 KRQELS
+238 KRAELS
-244 GDAFDAEREAKFA
+244 GDVFDAEREQKFA

-265 ATVFVSMIPMLIVY
+265 ATVFVSIIPMLIIY
-279 PFVQRYLVQGVMI
+279 PFLQRYLVQGVMI

>member
-1 MVGVRRIERFDLL
+1 MRRVERFDLL
-14 VIAVLLVAGAAT
+14 VIAVLLAAGAAT
-26 LYPVVN
+26 LYPVIN

-50 LPRRLDLSAYE
+50 LPRHLDLSAYE
-61 FIMDHP
+61 FILDHP
-67 MIGVGYRNSLIYLAV
+67 MIGVGYRNSLIYV
-82 GTTVNLVMTCL
+82 TIGTTINLVMTCL

-104 GRKFVMVLIVFTMFF
+104 GRKFVMLLIVFTMFF
-119 SGGLVPTYLLIRA
+119 SGGLIPTYLLVRA
-132 LGMLNSIWALVIPG
+132 LGMVNTMWALLIPG
-146 AIAAWNM
+146 AIAAYNM

-204 HWNDYFKALIYLRDA
+204 HWNSYFNALIYLNDA
-219 ERYPLTIIVREIVL
+219 EKYPLTMIVREIVL
-233 LEVVL
+233 QEVVA

-244 GDAFDAEREAKFA
+244 GDVFDAEREAKFA

-265 ATVFVSMIPMLIVY
+265 ATVFVSIIPMLIIY
-279 PFVQRYLVQGVMI
+279 PFLQRYLVQGVMI